1 MISEDRQTL
10 ASVGMVVVFGV
21 AITLGL
27 IIAALVIG

>member
-10 ASVGMVVVFGV
+10 VSVGMVVVFGV
-21 AITLGL
+21 AITAGL